1 MVCGF
6 EFLCLL
12 LTKYSIYLDP
22 ENVILSPL
30 PSKKKKERTQKI
42 TIQCN
47 KTNQRKSRYC
57 CRSAQLFCK
66 VALCF
71 SHATVDSSVI
81 KNYTSTCS
89 FFPLKKNVLQ
99 ANRNKCEPR
108 FDGTL
113 PHQLVGK
120 IYRRSPL
127 TYSRGDL
134 TDLFQGWSHQ
144 QGRHQLRHE
153 ANVAHRSATGLG
165 NSESHMKC
173 PRTAA

>member
-6 EFLCLL
+6 EFLS
-12 LTKYSIYLDP
+12 LTDKIQHIFGSRKCYFI
-22 ENVILSPL
+22 PL
-30 PSKKKKERTQKI
+30 ALQEKKERTQKI

-89 FFPLKKNVLQ
+89 FFPLKKKNVLQ
-99 ANRNKCEPR
+99 TNRNKCEPR

-144 QGRHQLRHE
+144 QGRHQLRHK